1 MTDLIRIDQF
11 AGVGIYYDRVRPE
24 DYGVRGVPIE
34 PFIDREFAEET
45 ERFFARLFLECAAA
59 GLGEVTAI
67 FTGGVGRD
75 PSVGGQSYHHQN
87 RTFDLDALVFE
98 DGRKWVADSFP
109 DAPHFYLGIEAVLRK
124 SFGTVLTYDYN
135 RAHQDHIHFDN
146 GEPPGFHTM
155 SKSRVLFLQN
165 SLFYLFDR
173 TLGRD
178 GVYGPETDAIA
189 GSVLSEL
196 NLGPLSSS
204 DTWTA
209 FLEATTDRAML
220 RSANVLAA

>member
-1 MTDLIRIDQF
+1 VTNLIRIEQF
-11 AGVGIYYDRVRPE
+11 AGVDVFYDRVRPE
-24 DYGVRGVPIE
+24 DYGVRGVAIE
-34 PFIDREFAEET
+34 PLVDTKFAEET

-59 GLGEVTAI
+59 GLGEVIAI

-75 PSVGGQSYHHQN
+75 PSVGGRSYHHQN
-87 RTFDLDALVFE
+87 RAFDLDALVFD

-109 DAPHFYLGIEAVLRK
+109 DAPHFYLGIESVLRK

-135 RAHQDHIHFDN
+135 RAHQNHIHFDN
-146 GEPPGFHTM
+146 GQRPGFQSM
-155 SKSRVLFLQN
+155 AKSRVLFLQN

-178 GVYGPETDAIA
+178 GVYGPETEAIA
-189 GSVLSEL
+189 RSVRSDLG
-196 NLGPLSSS
+196 LGPLSRT
-204 DTWTA
+204 DNWIA
-209 FLEATTDRAML
+209 FLEAATDRAML